1 MADREVSAPER
12 PLGAGLQFFLE
23 WAVLHFIDEEKRA
36 RAELYVEDEV
46 GGDGQC
52 GRDSEQYNC
61 GSQSIDGVADHG
73 NLLLMKVAGESF
85 DELRLRTITG
95 VFSLLL
101 PICEGGDVSRSG
113 WRGRNEATMDPH
125 LSKFLHQIPSLMAI

>member
-1 MADREVSAPER
+1 MR
-12 PLGAGLQFFLE
+12 AGLQFFLE

-36 RAELYVEDEV
+36 RAELYVGAEV

-73 NLLLMKVAGESF
+73 NLLLAFFPCCYRFVKVAMFPDQE
-85 DELRLRTITG
+85 
-95 VFSLLL
+95 
-101 PICEGGDVSRSG
+101 
-113 WRGRNEATMDPH
+113 
-125 LSKFLHQIPSLMAI
+125 